1 MRYLIISL
9 LFILVGVGGIVYAV
23 RVAMREFGDNRRR

>member
-9 LFILVGVGGIVYAV
+9 LFIPLGLAGIVYAV
-23 RVAMREFGDNRRR
+23 RVAMREFGDDRRR